1 MSRRFPERRSL
12 GIRRGLSA
20 LLLPTCMLLHLMSV
34 SDDPAEAG
42 AIALTTPDRTDAR
55 DRLIE
60 GIVAHLGDLDGEPR
74 RIRLVAETLD
84 ELLPPTAEI
93 KADVE
98 GDLLPR
104 LRLML
109 APNDPSDPPET
120 RMLRLHWSSVGF
132 TGGFDREMLPALLRG
147 PGRFE
152 DDPAT
157 TPRDAQLIHFCQALA
172 VAAAT
177 PTLDA
182 AERACVEEVLDR
194 TLSAMV
200 RAIREVLDE
209 ADLPRDERTFRLDR
223 LAEAMDVVSDVV
235 APYLGTSL
243 VPRLQTC
250 RNSLDPWRRAVE
262 EGIADWK
269 RNFWDRRLED
279 LRVSCQDD
287 RGRWMGDCLVAARRS
302 QEPLS
307 GLLGSPNQ
315 VQVVGR
321 VARLLDAALEAQ
333 VPREASEALERGR
346 ELVRLAAELERARRL
361 EIDRDAADAI
371 ESVDASMGFQSLDEA
386 LLLGGIKLRDG
397 LVTVPPRLGP
407 PKD

>member
-1 MSRRFPERRSL
+1 
-12 GIRRGLSA
+12 
-20 LLLPTCMLLHLMSV
+20 
-34 SDDPAEAG
+34 
-42 AIALTTPDRTDAR
+42 
-55 DRLIE
+55 
-60 GIVAHLGDLDGEPR
+60 
-74 RIRLVAETLD
+74 
-84 ELLPPTAEI
+84 
-93 KADVE
+93 
-98 GDLLPR
+98 
-104 LRLML
+104 
-109 APNDPSDPPET
+109 
-120 RMLRLHWSSVGF
+120 
-132 TGGFDREMLPALLRG
+132 
-147 PGRFE
+147 
-152 DDPAT
+152 
-157 TPRDAQLIHFCQALA
+157 
-172 VAAAT
+172 
-177 PTLDA
+177 
-182 AERACVEEVLDR
+182 
-194 TLSAMV
+194 MV

-321 VARLLDAALEAQ
+321 AARLLDAALEAQ

-371 ESVDASMGFQSLDEA
+371 ESVIERAMELDPTVPVADQAAEKRIFAITVPEKLAIVLVSIDAVTPLTSETWTRLSSNPAQLQRAIAQDLAPLDPFEMFSLDA
-386 LLLGGIKLRDG
+386 LKERHAFELSRASTLEDEFE
-397 LVTVPPRLGP
+397 TEDTPAEPAS
-407 PKD
+407 

>member
-1 MSRRFPERRSL
+1 
-12 GIRRGLSA
+12 
-20 LLLPTCMLLHLMSV
+20 
-34 SDDPAEAG
+34 
-42 AIALTTPDRTDAR
+42 
-55 DRLIE
+55 
-60 GIVAHLGDLDGEPR
+60 
-74 RIRLVAETLD
+74 
-84 ELLPPTAEI
+84 
-93 KADVE
+93 
-98 GDLLPR
+98 
-104 LRLML
+104 
-109 APNDPSDPPET
+109 
-120 RMLRLHWSSVGF
+120 
-132 TGGFDREMLPALLRG
+132 MLPALLRG

-157 TPRDAQLIHFCQALA
+157 TPRDAQLIHFCQSLA

-194 TLSAMV
+194 TLSAIV
-200 RAIREVLDE
+200 QATREVLDE

-223 LAEAMDVVSDVV
+223 LTEAMDVVSDVV

-250 RNSLDPWRRAVE
+250 RDSLDPWRRAVE
-262 EGIADWK
+262 DRIAQWK
-269 RNFWDRRLED
+269 RSFWDRRLED

-287 RGRWMGDCLVAARRS
+287 RGRWMEDCLVAARRS
-302 QEPLS
+302 GEPLS

-315 VQVVGR
+315 VQVVGL
-321 VARLLDAALEAQ
+321 VARALAFALEAQ
-333 VPREASEALERGR
+333 VPREASEVLERGR
-346 ELVRLAAELERARRL
+346 ELVRLATELERARRL

-371 ESVDASMGFQSLDEA
+371 KSVDVDASMRFRSLEEA

-407 PKD
+407 PKE